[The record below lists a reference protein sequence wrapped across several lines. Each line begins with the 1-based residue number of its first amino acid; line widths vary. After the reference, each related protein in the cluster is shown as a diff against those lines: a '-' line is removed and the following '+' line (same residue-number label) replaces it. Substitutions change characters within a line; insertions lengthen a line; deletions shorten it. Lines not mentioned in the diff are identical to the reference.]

1 VTQHGGVVAETRRS
15 PDGAGAAVMVVG
27 LLSIAQAV
35 AMLAAEAHEEVR
47 AGLPA
52 GFASGL
58 GSGEDLA
65 VGEWVGRWEEDSR
78 RLGIERLARLLSS
91 AGIKGDVET
100 AADGLWT
107 DCGY

>member
-1 VTQHGGVVAETRRS
+1 
-15 PDGAGAAVMVVG
+15 
-27 LLSIAQAV
+27 
-35 AMLAAEAHEEVR
+35 
-47 AGLPA
+47 
-52 GFASGL
+52 
-58 GSGEDLA
+58 